1 MDLKSMC
8 SWTDLISNWQGC
20 PYFFEVVTK
29 KNGKRRKCMS
39 IKCKTGKKVTFV
51 QVILKTLFRYESS
64 QQFSVRLETGALLLA
79 RFVYRVWIKCWFL
92 SFLDISRPCI
102 KRINWVELLQM
113 SEIVF
118 DLWSCVNWCSFNYQL
133 LLKNNLIPKKMW

>member
-1 MDLKSMC
+1 
-8 SWTDLISNWQGC
+8 LISNWQGC

-64 QQFSVRLETGALLLA
+64 QQFSVSLETGALLLA
-79 RFVYRVWIKCWFL
+79 RFVYRVWIKC
-92 SFLDISRPCI
+92 
-102 KRINWVELLQM
+102 
-113 SEIVF
+113 
-118 DLWSCVNWCSFNYQL
+118 
-133 LLKNNLIPKKMW
+133 